1 MDGAGGANNSANF
14 AEAIRKSDQ
23 ALSSIKLSNL
33 LTAEEYSELKEWA
46 DSLTPVSKARDFVFQ
61 TRAIHPIAAACIH
74 KFGIQPATSRVGI
87 YDHLGLELRKLIHPS
102 KLQKAP
108 ANYGA
113 KIATRASG
121 FKRGGSK
128 GKQMEVVMTKEYL
141 EASSPMRFLE
151 KAGKVHRVSPS
162 VDGFKRKRRR
172 RCVAQASLYTFM
184 LVQGSD
190 PSLGSSNTCMYL
202 TLPYLHHTC
211 MHCGEWQC
219 K

>member
-46 DSLTPVSKARDFVFQ
+46 DSLTPASKARDFVFQ

-74 KFGIQPATSRVGI
+74 KFGIQPATSMVGI
-87 YDHLGLELRKLIHPS
+87 YDHLGLELQKLIHPS
-102 KLQKAP
+102 KLQKP
-108 ANYGA
+108 GNYGA

-184 LVQGSD
+184 LVRGSD

-202 TLPYLHHTC
+202 TLPYLHH

>member
-1 MDGAGGANNSANF
+1 M
-14 AEAIRKSDQ
+14 
-23 ALSSIKLSNL
+23 
-33 LTAEEYSELKEWA
+33 
-46 DSLTPVSKARDFVFQ
+46 
-61 TRAIHPIAAACIH
+61 
-74 KFGIQPATSRVGI
+74 
-87 YDHLGLELRKLIHPS
+87 IHPS

-190 PSLGSSNTCMYL
+190 PSLVRASDPSLVRASDPSLVRASDPSLGSSNTCMYL